1 MGVGSGTALAGDGG
15 ANCSTT
21 QSPAADSAMASAMRA
36 SYALSP
42 TSSLC
47 LSSSSLGGQLPAPPG
62 MVVGVRAAMATPLL
76 LLLLLLLFLALAPAP
91 VLSAAIGPVTKTG
104 KFITK
109 DLRTSTT
116 INKSVKDYMG
126 QRKDGQQTGSAA
138 ADSYGPFIL
147 DISLGTSPQTLPLIM
162 DITSDLVWMHCD
174 PCPSCH
180 TLSLPPTPTPTFLPE
195 HSKSFAEVGCATQA
209 CQRMKYHDCA
219 GHDLC
224 RYTMSHMSGFLATET
239 FSFGNITGPGRTDV
253 PGVAFGCN
261 LNITLPEISG
271 VSGYAGFSRGPLSL
285 VSQLNISSFAYFI
298 APPEHDAGKSFVSWS
313 WGGAADN
320 ATTVQTTTTGSSS
333 STPLLAATKAQN
345 PYWYYVNLTG
355 VQVDGKL
362 LAAISAETFDVQ
374 RSGGVYLST
383 RFAVTFL
390 VEDAYRVLRQEL
402 VRRIQSEGVAPVNV
416 SSHDWDLCFL
426 TEHFANA
433 KVPTIALV
441 FDGADAAMEVNV
453 ENYFQDL
460 GHGSTCLTILPSPH
474 GWPGSVLGSLLQ
486 AGRTM
491 AYDIHSD
498 GGGTLTF
505 QTFETAAGA
514 PATAKLKAV
523 FCPTASGLE

>member
-1 MGVGSGTALAGDGG
+1 
-15 ANCSTT
+15 
-21 QSPAADSAMASAMRA
+21 MA
-36 SYALSP
+36 P
-42 TSSLC
+42 T
-47 LSSSSLGGQLPAPPG
+47 PF
-62 MVVGVRAAMATPLL
+62 LL
-76 LLLLLLLFLALAPAP
+76 LLLLLLPLAPAP

-109 DLRTSTT
+109 ELRRSTT
-116 INKSVKDYMG
+116 INKPVKDYMGLRAQQG

-138 ADSYGPFIL
+138 ADSYSPFIL
-147 DISLGTSPQTLPLIM
+147 DLSVGTSPQTLPLMM
-162 DITSDLVWMHCD
+162 DITSDLVWAHCD

-180 TLSLPPTPTPTFLPE
+180 ILSPPTQTPTFLPE
-195 HSKSFAEVGCATQA
+195 RSKSFAEVGCATQT
-209 CQRMKYHDCA
+209 CQRMRDHDCA

-224 RYTMSHMSGFLATET
+224 RYKMSHMSGFLATET

-253 PGVAFGCN
+253 PGVVFGCN

-320 ATTVQTTTTGSSS
+320 ATAVQTTTTGSSS

-383 RFAVTFL
+383 RFALTFL

-402 VRRIQSEGVAPVNV
+402 VSRIQSEGVAPVNV
-416 SSHDWDLCFL
+416 SSGDWDLCFL

-441 FDGADAAMEVNV
+441 FDGADAAMELNV
-453 ENYFQDL
+453 KNYFQDL

-505 QTFETAAGA
+505 ETFETAAGA
-514 PATAKLKAV
+514 PAPAKVPLMIMTTLLLWA
-523 FCPTASGLE
+523 LLY